1 MITVSNEAI
10 LLQGGL
16 EELSQEVSMLICGF
30 AEAVLKKH
38 GEEMAAAELATAI
51 TAGVA
56 VYKSR
61 NGKEES

>member
-1 MITVSNEAI
+1 MITVCDDAVM
-10 LLQGGL
+10 LQGSL
-16 EELSQEVSMLICGF
+16 EELSKEVSMLICGF
-30 AEAVLKKH
+30 AEAVMKKYDSD
-38 GEEMAAAELATAI
+38 MAAAELATAI